1 MAGTCNCSKRNSRK
15 KGRGNIWLQILARRE
30 EEISNAYISLVWAL
44 LAIGIYGLAV
54 KRNAI
59 RMLFAVEIVINAANL
74 NLVAFA
80 RFIPDSGGQTLA
92 LFSIAIAAAE
102 VAVGLSLII
111 VAYRIYG
118 DIDVAKFRSLR
129 G

>member
-1 MAGTCNCSKRNSRK
+1 M
-15 KGRGNIWLQILARRE
+15 
-30 EEISNAYISLVWAL
+30 SNELTDFVIVSIAL

-54 KRNAI
+54 KRNAL

-80 RFIPDSGGQTLA
+80 RFLPHSGGQTLA

-102 VAVGLSLII
+102 VAVGLSLVI
-111 VAYRIYG
+111 VAYRMWKNV
-118 DIDVAKFRSLR
+118 DIAEFRSLK

>member
-1 MAGTCNCSKRNSRK
+1 M
-15 KGRGNIWLQILARRE
+15 
-30 EEISNAYISLVWAL
+30 SNELIEFVIVSIAL
-44 LAIGIYGLAV
+44 LGIGIYGLSV

-74 NLVAFA
+74 NIVAFG
-80 RFIPDSGGQTLA
+80 RFLPHSGGQTLA

-111 VAYRIYG
+111 VAYRMYQNI
-118 DIDVAKFRSLR
+118 DIADYRSLK

>member
-1 MAGTCNCSKRNSRK
+1 M
-15 KGRGNIWLQILARRE
+15 GNELIE
-30 EEISNAYISLVWAL
+30 LVLVSIAL
-44 LAIGIYGLAV
+44 LGIGIYGLAV

-59 RMLFAVEIVINAANL
+59 RMLFAVEIIVNAANL

-80 RFIPDSGGQTLA
+80 RFMPHSGGQTLA

-102 VAVGLSLII
+102 VAVGLALII
-111 VAYRIYG
+111 VAYRMYKNI
-118 DIDVAKFRSLR
+118 DIADFRSLK

>member
-1 MAGTCNCSKRNSRK
+1 M
-15 KGRGNIWLQILARRE
+15 
-30 EEISNAYISLVWAL
+30 SNELIDFFIVSIAL
-44 LAIGIYGLAV
+44 LGIGIYGLSV

-59 RMLFAVEIVINAANL
+59 RMLFAIEIIINAANL

-80 RFIPDSGGQTLA
+80 RFLSHSGGQTLA

-102 VAVGLSLII
+102 VAVGLALII
-111 VAYRIYG
+111 VAYRMYKNV
-118 DIDVAKFRSLR
+118 DIAEFRSLK

>member
-1 MAGTCNCSKRNSRK
+1 MTNEL
-15 KGRGNIWLQILARRE
+15 IE
-30 EEISNAYISLVWAL
+30 FVLVSITL
-44 LAIGIYGLAV
+44 LGIGIYGLAV
-54 KRNAI
+54 KRNAL
-59 RMLFAVEIVINAANL
+59 RMLFAVEIIINAANL

-80 RFIPDSGGQTLA
+80 RFLPHSGGQTLA

-111 VAYRIYG
+111 VAYRMYKNV
-118 DIDVAKFRSLR
+118 DVADFRSLK

>member
-1 MAGTCNCSKRNSRK
+1 M
-15 KGRGNIWLQILARRE
+15 
-30 EEISNAYISLVWAL
+30 SNELIEFVLVSIAL
-44 LAIGIYGLAV
+44 LGIGIYGLSV

-59 RMLFAVEIVINAANL
+59 RMLFAVEIIVNAATL

-80 RFIPDSGGQTLA
+80 RFMPHSGGQTLA

-102 VAVGLSLII
+102 VAVGLALII
-111 VAYRIYG
+111 VAYRMYKNI
-118 DIDVAKFRSLR
+118 DIADFRSLK

>member
-1 MAGTCNCSKRNSRK
+1 M
-15 KGRGNIWLQILARRE
+15 LQM
-30 EEISNAYISLVWAL
+30 SNELIDFFIVSIAL
-44 LAIGIYGLAV
+44 LGIGIYGLAV

-59 RMLFAVEIVINAANL
+59 RMLFAIEIIINAANL

-80 RFIPDSGGQTLA
+80 RFLSHSGGQTLA

-102 VAVGLSLII
+102 VAVGLALII
-111 VAYRIYG
+111 VAYRMYKNV
-118 DIDVAKFRSLR
+118 DIAEFRSLK

>member
-1 MAGTCNCSKRNSRK
+1 MLNMSNEL
-15 KGRGNIWLQILARRE
+15 IEFILV
-30 EEISNAYISLVWAL
+30 SVAL
-44 LAIGIYGLAV
+44 LGIGIYGLSV

-74 NLVAFA
+74 NMVAFG
-80 RFIPDSGGQTLA
+80 RFLPHSGGQTFA

-111 VAYRIYG
+111 VAYRMYQNV
-118 DIDVAKFRSLR
+118 DIADFRSLK

>member
-1 MAGTCNCSKRNSRK
+1 MTNGL
-15 KGRGNIWLQILARRE
+15 IDFV
-30 EEISNAYISLVWAL
+30 LVSVAL

-59 RMLFAVEIVINAANL
+59 RMLFGVEMIINSANL

-80 RFIPDSGGQTLA
+80 RFIPNSEGQTLA

-102 VAVGLSLII
+102 VAVGLALVI
-111 VAYRIYG
+111 VANRMYKNI
-118 DIDVAKFRSLR
+118 DIEDFRSLQ

>member
-1 MAGTCNCSKRNSRK
+1 M
-15 KGRGNIWLQILARRE
+15 
-30 EEISNAYISLVWAL
+30 SNELIDFVIVSVAL
-44 LAIGIYGLAV
+44 LAIGIYGVAV

-59 RMLFAVEIVINAANL
+59 RMLFAIEIIINAANL

-80 RFIPDSGGQTLA
+80 RFLPHSGGQTLA

-102 VAVGLSLII
+102 VAVGLALII
-111 VAYRIYG
+111 VAYRMYQNV
-118 DIDVAKFRSLR
+118 DIAEFRSLK

>member
-1 MAGTCNCSKRNSRK
+1 MVNELSDFIIVS
-15 KGRGNIWLQILARRE
+15 
-30 EEISNAYISLVWAL
+30 VAL
-44 LAIGIYGLAV
+44 LGIGIYGLSV

-59 RMLFAVEIVINAANL
+59 RMLFAVEIIINAANL
-74 NLVAFA
+74 NLVAFG
-80 RFIPDSGGQTLA
+80 RFLPHSGGQTMA

-111 VAYRIYG
+111 VAYRMYQN
-118 DIDVAKFRSLR
+118 IDVTEFRSLK

>member
-1 MAGTCNCSKRNSRK
+1 MSNEL
-15 KGRGNIWLQILARRE
+15 IDFVL
-30 EEISNAYISLVWAL
+30 ISIAL
-44 LAIGIYGLAV
+44 LSIGIYGLSV

-59 RMLFAVEIVINAANL
+59 RMLFAIEIIINAANL
-74 NLVAFA
+74 NLVAFG
-80 RFIPDSGGQTLA
+80 RFLPHSGGQTLA

-111 VAYRIYG
+111 VAYRMYQNI
-118 DIDVAKFRSLR
+118 DIADFSSLK

>member
-1 MAGTCNCSKRNSRK
+1 M
-15 KGRGNIWLQILARRE
+15 
-30 EEISNAYISLVWAL
+30 SNELIDFVIVSIAMLS
-44 LAIGIYGLAV
+44 IGIYGLSV

-59 RMLFAVEIVINAANL
+59 RMLFAIEIIINAANL
-74 NLVAFA
+74 NLVAFG
-80 RFIPDSGGQTLA
+80 RFLPHSGGQTLA

-111 VAYRIYG
+111 VAYRMYQNI
-118 DIDVAKFRSLR
+118 DIADFRSLK

>member
-1 MAGTCNCSKRNSRK
+1 MTNTL
-15 KGRGNIWLQILARRE
+15 IDFVI
-30 EEISNAYISLVWAL
+30 ISIAL
-44 LAIGIYGLAV
+44 LAIGIYGVSV

-59 RMLFAVEIVINAANL
+59 RMLFAIEMIINAANL

-80 RFIPDSGGQTLA
+80 RFLSHSAGQTLA

-111 VAYRIYG
+111 VAYRMYKNV
-118 DIDVAKFRSLR
+118 DIAEFRSLK

>member
-1 MAGTCNCSKRNSRK
+1 MSNEL
-15 KGRGNIWLQILARRE
+15 IEFVL
-30 EEISNAYISLVWAL
+30 ISVAL
-44 LAIGIYGLAV
+44 LGIGIYGLAV

-59 RMLFAVEIVINAANL
+59 RMLFAVEIIVNAANL

-80 RFIPDSGGQTLA
+80 RFMPHSGGQTLA

-102 VAVGLSLII
+102 VAVGLALVI
-111 VAYRIYG
+111 VAYRLYKN
-118 DIDVAKFRSLR
+118 IDVADFRSLK

>member
-1 MAGTCNCSKRNSRK
+1 VVNELTDFVIVS
-15 KGRGNIWLQILARRE
+15 
-30 EEISNAYISLVWAL
+30 VAL
-44 LAIGIYGLAV
+44 LGIGIYGLSV

-59 RMLFAVEIVINAANL
+59 RMLFAVEIIINAANL
-74 NLVAFA
+74 NLVAFG
-80 RFIPDSGGQTLA
+80 RFLPHSGGQTMA

-111 VAYRIYG
+111 VAYRMYKNV
-118 DIDVAKFRSLR
+118 DIAEFRSLK

>member
-1 MAGTCNCSKRNSRK
+1 MSNEL
-15 KGRGNIWLQILARRE
+15 IDFII
-30 EEISNAYISLVWAL
+30 ISIAL
-44 LAIGIYGLAV
+44 LGIGIYGLSV

-59 RMLFAVEIVINAANL
+59 RMLFAVEIIINAANL
-74 NLVAFA
+74 NLVAFG
-80 RFIPDSGGQTLA
+80 RFLPHSGGQTLA

-111 VAYRIYG
+111 VAYRMYQNI
-118 DIDVAKFRSLR
+118 DIADYRSLK

>member
-1 MAGTCNCSKRNSRK
+1 M
-15 KGRGNIWLQILARRE
+15 
-30 EEISNAYISLVWAL
+30 SNELIEFVLVSIAL
-44 LAIGIYGLAV
+44 LGIGIYGLAV

-59 RMLFAVEIVINAANL
+59 RMLFAVEIIVNAANL

-80 RFIPDSGGQTLA
+80 RFVPHSGGQTLA

-102 VAVGLSLII
+102 VAVGLALII
-111 VAYRIYG
+111 VAYRMYKNV
-118 DIDVAKFRSLR
+118 DIADFRSLK

>member
-1 MAGTCNCSKRNSRK
+1 M
-15 KGRGNIWLQILARRE
+15 
-30 EEISNAYISLVWAL
+30 SNELIDFTLVSIAL
-44 LAIGIYGLAV
+44 LGIGIYGLAV
-54 KRNAI
+54 KRNFI

-80 RFIPDSGGQTLA
+80 RFLPHSGGQTLA

-111 VAYRIYG
+111 VAYRMYKNV
-118 DIDVAKFRSLR
+118 DVAEFRSMK

>member
-1 MAGTCNCSKRNSRK
+1 MANELIEFVIVS
-15 KGRGNIWLQILARRE
+15 
-30 EEISNAYISLVWAL
+30 VAL
-44 LAIGIYGLAV
+44 LGIGIYGLSV

-59 RMLFAVEIVINAANL
+59 RMLFAIEIIINAANL

-80 RFIPDSGGQTLA
+80 RFMPDSGGQTLA

-111 VAYRIYG
+111 VAYRMYQNI
-118 DIDVAKFRSLR
+118 DIADFRSLK

>member
-1 MAGTCNCSKRNSRK
+1 MWKMTNELIEFDIVS
-15 KGRGNIWLQILARRE
+15 
-30 EEISNAYISLVWAL
+30 VAL
-44 LAIGIYGLAV
+44 LGIGIYGLSV

-59 RMLFAVEIVINAANL
+59 RMLFAIEIIINAANL

-80 RFIPDSGGQTLA
+80 RFMPHSGGQTLA

-102 VAVGLSLII
+102 VAVGLALII
-111 VAYRIYG
+111 VAYRMYQNI
-118 DIDVAKFRSLR
+118 DIADFRSLK

>member
-1 MAGTCNCSKRNSRK
+1 M
-15 KGRGNIWLQILARRE
+15 GNELIE
-30 EEISNAYISLVWAL
+30 FVLVSIAL
-44 LAIGIYGLAV
+44 LGIGIYGLAV

-59 RMLFAVEIVINAANL
+59 RMLFAVEIIVNAANL

-80 RFIPDSGGQTLA
+80 RFMPHSGGQTLA

-102 VAVGLSLII
+102 VAVGLALII
-111 VAYRIYG
+111 VAYRMYKNV
-118 DIDVAKFRSLR
+118 DIADFRSLK